1 MRHLLI
7 TLFLPFISHANE
19 PEVSI
24 TFGNNKITLTPS
36 GKKSQEW
43 IFESS
48 KNLID
53 WQHAVD
59 LNPVLSGGNSTSK
72 KFTLNTRAFFRAQ
85 ETQGFYDPRCLR
97 VIDLNFE
104 DTQWANQLTESYASG
119 EEIIGSL
126 KYRNEIIEGVGVR
139 YKGNTS

>member
-1 MRHLLI
+1 MRYQLI
-7 TLFLPFISHANE
+7 IFFLPFISHANE

-72 KFTLNTRAFFRAQ
+72 KFTLNTRAFLELKKLKVSMILGA
-85 ETQGFYDPRCLR
+85 C
-97 VIDLNFE
+97 
-104 DTQWANQLTESYASG
+104 ESL
-119 EEIIGSL
+119 I
-126 KYRNEIIEGVGVR
+126 
-139 YKGNTS
+139 